1 MASKLGITKQE
12 KKVLTYWGIGLLVII
27 GLIIIVNF
35 FFPMSNGLRKLF
47 DKNSSSEASYKIVDD
62 FSRYSTVS
70 TAIEKFYS
78 FVNMKDYDSAIKILD
93 EEYVN
98 KNNINSS
105 NIKNY
110 LYVSDS
116 LLSFQPNKMYVKSN
130 KGIMTFYVD
139 GKLINSLTGEFY
151 KYEYLKVI
159 LDGNTFHFS
168 IRPIVENEYSEVAN
182 GK

>member
-1 MASKLGITKQE
+1 M
-12 KKVLTYWGIGLLVII
+12 
-27 GLIIIVNF
+27 
-35 FFPMSNGLRKLF
+35 
-47 DKNSSSEASYKIVDD
+47 
-62 FSRYSTVS
+62 
-70 TAIEKFYS
+70 
-78 FVNMKDYDSAIKILD
+78 
-93 EEYVN
+93 
-98 KNNINSS
+98 
-105 NIKNY
+105 
-110 LYVSDS
+110 YVSDS

-151 KYEYLKVI
+151 KNEYLKVI